1 MAALHPIA
9 TTKRMTRWLSAGLL
23 MSLCVVL
30 AIPLPS
36 TWVRPQQPV
45 PGKDASVPFPCLY
58 RTCGCRSAEDC
69 RKQCCCNPTSQK
81 VTGTD
86 SHRVKMPDTVA
97 AAAEK
102 DSQAA
107 TTEATDA
114 ATEPK
119 TLSSLT
125 TATSQSARQCAS
137 YSASAKDCCDAEN
150 PPVHEQTTPPQTI
163 QPQRKWTS
171 ILKSLE
177 CRGVNLVQLMISSV
191 VSPERATLPGL
202 AAMAGNLDAPSSER
216 LPPTDGQY
224 PTTPPKLQVI

>member
-1 MAALHPIA
+1 MAAHHTIS

-36 TWVRPQQPV
+36 TWIRPQQPV

-69 RKQCCCNPTSQK
+69 RKQCCCNPISKK
-81 VTGTD
+81 VSGAKR
-86 SHRVKMPDTVA
+86 HRVTVPDTVA
-97 AAAEK
+97 AAAET
-102 DSQAA
+102 DSQSA
-107 TTEATDA
+107 TTDA

-119 TLSSLT
+119 TSSSLT

-137 YSASAKDCCDAEN
+137 NSASARDCCDAGN
-150 PPVHEQTTPPQTI
+150 TPAHQQTSPAQTI
-163 QPQRKWTS
+163 QPHRKWTS

-191 VSPERATLPGL
+191 VSPERAMLPGL
-202 AAMAGNLDAPSSER
+202 AAMAGTIATPGSER
-216 LPPTDGQY
+216 LPPNDGLS
-224 PTTPPKLQVI
+224 PTTPPKLPVI

>member
-1 MAALHPIA
+1 MAAQHSSS
-9 TTKRMTRWLSAGLL
+9 TTKRATRWLSAGLL

-36 TWVRPQQPV
+36 TWIRPQQPV

-69 RKQCCCNPTSQK
+69 RKQCCCNPVSKK
-81 VTGTD
+81 VAEVKR
-86 SHRVKMPDTVA
+86 HRVTMPDKVA

-102 DSQAA
+102 DSLAA

-119 TLSSLT
+119 TPSSLT

-137 YSASAKDCCDAEN
+137 NSASARDCCDAGN
-150 PPVHEQTTPPQTI
+150 TPAHQQTSPAQTI
-163 QPQRKWTS
+163 QPHRKWTS

-202 AAMAGNLDAPSSER
+202 VAMAGILDAPSSER